1 MGKSRHQRHLRTMRK
16 LWVCGFHVEM
26 VRPLGERELEVYIGK
41 RHPFSIVELFAPAG
55 GNGPGHNFYYTPPL
69 KSCNHL
75 MFIVTDDRRNAKII
89 YGWKDL
95 ADFAACGGFTG
106 KEEEE

>member
-1 MGKSRHQRHLRTMRK
+1 MRK
-16 LWVCGFHVEM
+16 LCVCGFHVEM
-26 VRPLGERELEVYIGK
+26 VRPLGERRLEVYIGE
-41 RHPFSIVELFAPAG
+41 RHPFSVVELLVPAVD
-55 GNGPGHNFYYTPPL
+55 NGLGHNFYYTPPL
-69 KSCNHL
+69 KSCNQL

-106 KEEEE
+106 EEEEE

>member
-1 MGKSRHQRHLRTMRK
+1 M
-16 LWVCGFHVEM
+16 EM
-26 VRPLGERELEVYIGK
+26 VRPLGERFQEVYIGK
-41 RHPFSIVELFAPAG
+41 RHPFSVIDLFVPAG
-55 GNGPGHNFYYTPPL
+55 SNGPGRYSYYAPPL

-95 ADFAACGGFTG
+95 ADFAACGGFTE